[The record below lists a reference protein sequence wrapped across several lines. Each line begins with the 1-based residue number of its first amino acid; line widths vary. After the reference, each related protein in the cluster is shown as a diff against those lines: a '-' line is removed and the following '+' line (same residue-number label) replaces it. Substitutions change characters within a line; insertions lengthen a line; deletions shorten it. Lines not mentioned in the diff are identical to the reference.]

1 MPRKYVLSVDDINRR
16 RGQSWEY
23 HYNNRQLAKM
33 YDPTDAARVS
43 QIIMREAPPPEM
55 RIDGSL
61 LDGMA
66 NLRGMSAALAKTFQ
80 RGMPREMMCVWYW
93 SESAWMEYVRQFQ
106 NLPEVTESYVYVYD
120 AILDAA
126 RLVPASTVARRG
138 RPIRVSIPSRAR
150 VK

>member
-1 MPRKYVLSVDDINRR
+1 MPRKYVLSVKDINRR
-16 RGQSWEY
+16 RGESWEQ
-23 HYNNRQLAKM
+23 HYRNRELAKM
-33 YDPTDAARVS
+33 YAPQDAARVS
-43 QIIMREAPPPEM
+43 QIIMREVPPPEM

-80 RGMPREMMCVWYW
+80 SGMPREMMCVWYW

-106 NLPEVTESYVYVYD
+106 NLPDVIEDYVFMYD
-120 AILDAA
+120 AALDAA